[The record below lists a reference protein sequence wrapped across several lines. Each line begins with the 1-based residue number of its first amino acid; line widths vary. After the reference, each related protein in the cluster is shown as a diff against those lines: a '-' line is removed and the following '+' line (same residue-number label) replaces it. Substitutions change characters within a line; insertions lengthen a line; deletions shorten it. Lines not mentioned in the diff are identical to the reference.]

1 MFGLH
6 KTWNIDR
13 LMGLSLRTSAESVP
27 WFAAALFAWLV
38 IAAFCTLISFG
49 RCAFKDPDSCGAF
62 LVPDVIS
69 AGRYSPV
76 SGALAFWGLFCTV
89 TLLFF
94 TVPVL
99 VVFSALGGCV
109 LVFFLGMGQACF
121 CSFMDPSIY
130 TFTCLVAVYSEV
142 RGIYLP
148 FSGPVITFWCAL
160 CGGFLYSAADFLR
173 SALQNAFG
181 LLSVSFLL
189 LLLRRA
195 SLLPVSTFV
204 SVQHLFPLGL
214 LVGCLER
221 SLLPGSI
228 CVFDPVLA
236 FVALLLGTLCLMVF
250 RLVHISQTWVTL
262 GPFKDAAVQVQF
274 IPAPPA
280 LLQVPVPSLPPRP
293 CQQYAVLP
301 MPALQVQFH
310 PRPRFCPPVPVT
322 KLREVILLALGLGIP
337 WSSSTIVVCG
347 S

>member
-6 KTWNIDR
+6 KPWNIDR
-13 LMGLSLRTSAESVP
+13 LMGLSLRTSAEYVP

-38 IAAFCTLISFG
+38 IAAFCMLISFR
-49 RCAFKDPDSCGAF
+49 RCAFKDPDSSGAF

-69 AGRYSPV
+69 AGRYSWV

-99 VVFSALGGCV
+99 VVFSALSGCV

-173 SALQNAFG
+173 SALRNAFR
-181 LLSVSFLL
+181 SWF
-189 LLLRRA
+189 
-195 SLLPVSTFV
+195 
-204 SVQHLFPLGL
+204 
-214 LVGCLER
+214 LER

-236 FVALLLGTLCLMVF
+236 FVVLLLGTLCLMVF

-310 PRPRFCPPVPVT
+310 PRPCFCPPVPVT